1 MMTGS
6 ETLFACPQ
14 VGVIASRNLALAVWR
29 DTPTIEVL
37 REVTRA
43 GRALAKQ
50 QPNGS
55 GLVNLFV
62 SGTPR
67 FSEEVRAEVVKIA
80 RDPTLYPL
88 GIARVFLLPGLA
100 GVAVRAFLNTVTLV
114 AGPSSRPLRAFT
126 TLEEAA
132 AWLAPKLEVGGLRW
146 TPAQI
151 LTITSAYLEAGE
163 KAG

>member
-1 MMTGS
+1 MTGS
-6 ETLFACPQ
+6 ETLYASPQ
-14 VGVIASRNLALAVWR
+14 VRFIASRNLALAVWR

-50 QPNGS
+50 HPDGS
-55 GLVNLFV
+55 GLLNLFV

-67 FSEEVRAEVVKIA
+67 FSDDVRAEVLKIA
-80 RDPTLYPL
+80 RDATLYPL
-88 GIARVFLLPGLA
+88 GIARVFLLSGLA
-100 GVAVRAFLNTVTLV
+100 GVAVRAFLNTATLV

-132 AWLAPKLEVGGLRW
+132 AWLAPKLEVAGQRW
-146 TPAQI
+146 T
-151 LTITSAYLEAGE
+151 SAEIVSLARAHLPAGE
-163 KAG
+163 AAG

>member
-1 MMTGS
+1 MTGS

-14 VGVIASRNLALAVWR
+14 VELIASRNLALAIWR
-29 DTPTIEVL
+29 DAPTIEVL
-37 REVTRA
+37 REVSRA

-55 GLVNLFV
+55 GLVNLLV

-67 FSEEVRAEVVKIA
+67 FSEDVRAEVVKIA
-80 RDPTLYPL
+80 RDATLYPL
-88 GIARVFLLPGLA
+88 GIARVFLVPGLA

-126 TLEEAA
+126 TLEDAA
-132 AWLAPKLEVGGLRW
+132 AWLAPKLEVGGQRW
-146 TPAQI
+146 TPAEI
-151 LTITSAYLEAGE
+151 LALASAHIQTGETAG
-163 KAG
+163 